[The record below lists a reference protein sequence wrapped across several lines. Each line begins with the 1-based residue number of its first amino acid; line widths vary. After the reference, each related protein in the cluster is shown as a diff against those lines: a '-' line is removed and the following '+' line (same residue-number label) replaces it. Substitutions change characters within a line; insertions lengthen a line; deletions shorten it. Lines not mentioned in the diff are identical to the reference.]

1 MEILEGNDLR
11 LRSGRRRDRSGTWER
26 DPAVS
31 FTDVAEPDPK
41 GARSEFVEHEGID
54 SPEAGQPASDEA
66 MERFAG
72 SLRATRAPAQPQ
84 PSASFDDPTMSW
96 YADDDPFAAL
106 GPVTDGVDSL
116 KPTERSPDERD
127 ASPDAGNHGEP
138 T

>member
-41 GARSEFVEHEGID
+41 DAGSKLAEHEGID
-54 SPEAGQPASDEA
+54 SQEADRPSSNEA
-66 MERFAG
+66 RERSAG
-72 SLRATRAPAQPQ
+72 SLRATRATAQPQ

-116 KPTERSPDERD
+116 KPPERSPDERD